1 LYLEKPS
8 TTNTI
13 SRYATANANA
23 KQIIEKSDNLK
34 SNAIQ
39 LSDIMFEEDL
49 SRIKPELLSPDKK
62 SISISKII
70 SADNTVNLNDSA
82 MTAEEEV
89 KAEDH
94 DIALEAKRLRKIVDK
109 ELSSYFVGG
118 KQLHRQ
124 NF

>member
-1 LYLEKPS
+1 
-8 TTNTI
+8 
-13 SRYATANANA
+13 
-23 KQIIEKSDNLK
+23 
-34 SNAIQ
+34 
-39 LSDIMFEEDL
+39 MFEEDL